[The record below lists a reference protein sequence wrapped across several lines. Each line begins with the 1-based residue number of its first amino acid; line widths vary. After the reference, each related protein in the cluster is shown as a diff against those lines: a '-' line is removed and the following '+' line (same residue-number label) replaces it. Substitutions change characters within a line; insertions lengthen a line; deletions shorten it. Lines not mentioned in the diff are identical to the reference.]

1 MLSLFPALVI
11 EEAYQG
17 YPSRMQGKYQ
27 SPAACQALYSHDDWA
42 IDAPIAAL
50 RNLSKKLTAGP
61 CLTGNSVTDKGQY
74 R

>member
-1 MLSLFPALVI
+1 MLNPFPALVI

-17 YPSRMQGKYQ
+17 SPSRMQGKYQ

-42 IDAPIAAL
+42 IDTPTAAL
-50 RNLSKKLTAGP
+50 RNVSKKLTG
-61 CLTGNSVTDKGQY
+61 GSVPH